1 MAKYYVTY
9 RINGY
14 FDAYVEADSLEAAK
28 NKANEMVMEAD
39 FGQLIDPESEM
50 SDAWEE

>member
-14 FDAYVEADSLEAAK
+14 FDVEVEAESLEAAK

-39 FGQLIDPESEM
+39 FGQLIDVESELR
-50 SDAWEE
+50 DAWEE

>member
-1 MAKYYVTY
+1 MAVYCVTY

-14 FDAYVEADSLEAAK
+14 FDAFVEAESLEDAK

-50 SDAWEE
+50 SDAWKE